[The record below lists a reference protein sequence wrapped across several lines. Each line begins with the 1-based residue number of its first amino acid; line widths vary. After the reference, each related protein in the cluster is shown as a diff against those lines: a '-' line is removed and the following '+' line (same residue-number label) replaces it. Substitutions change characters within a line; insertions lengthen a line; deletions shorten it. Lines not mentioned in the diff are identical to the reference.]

1 MEDKVAKIYKE
12 FTFSKWKT
20 LLVMISFIIIL
31 SLSVSIFLGSPFL
44 HKETMDFIYVWQPG
58 WIIEK
63 EYLIYIIIL
72 ISAIIASLVE
82 TWNIQGT
89 IASVRNVLYKECD
102 ADLFLE
108 IADCGLKCVTNQS
121 EHKNEKNKNKYKL
134 AYTYFERFY
143 VEALNAKGRYA
154 DALEYLENYWGSKR
168 NTTIYRL
175 LIQNTKLNMTCEQED
190 KKAYDEVFNVA
201 MPRIKKSKVI
211 IAQRLIL
218 EEDYHGAIEILEAM
232 KPRVCYEKVIQ
243 YWGFAKCYIK
253 LGNYEKAKKYI
264 DFILEHGKSTT
275 MKEKALEMMNRLI
288 DNCIK

>member
-31 SLSVSIFLGSPFL
+31 SLGVSIFLGSPFL
-44 HKETMDFIYVWQPG
+44 HKETIDFIYVWQPG
-58 WIIEK
+58 WLIEK
-63 EYLIYIIIL
+63 EYLIYVIIL

-82 TWNIQGT
+82 TWNIQRT

-108 IADCGLKCVTNQS
+108 IADCGLKYVTNQS

-143 VEALNAKGRYA
+143 VEALNARGRYVA
-154 DALEYLENYWGSKR
+154 ALEYLENYWGTKR

-175 LIQNTKLNMTCEQED
+175 LIQNTKLNIACEQED
-190 KKAYDEVFNVA
+190 KKAYNEVFNVA
-201 MPRIKKSKVI
+201 MQRIKKSKIMIV
-211 IAQRLIL
+211 QRLIL
-218 EEDYHGAIEILEAM
+218 EEDYHGAIEMLEAM

-253 LGNYEKAKKYI
+253 MGNYEKAKVYI
-264 DFILEHGKSTT
+264 DFILEHGKSTI
-275 MKEKALEMMNRLI
+275 MKEKSLEMMNRLI
-288 DNCIK
+288 ANYI